1 MIRRLLQLS
10 SYVFA
15 VGATVLGALSL
26 VVFLNLKSELLELV
40 NITNYNTFLE
50 FDNAFRSKYIVFGA
64 FAICSLSAIV
74 CLLVIVIGRS
84 EVVKFVYV
92 EKQKPDWVPNP
103 IQAFQKQS
111 NTIKSGLIIESF
123 YKNMGAS
130 LHNSSLDNNQA
141 KEYGVFNA
149 ICNATNA
156 VAGICYTPTSDGI
169 NLKQSSTFAILEN
182 NFQERFLPIS
192 SGLLGQAATDLK
204 YKIFNNVPS
213 KYLNIETAVGS
224 LLPATLLIFPFSDK
238 KTSQCTMVIEL
249 AFFIEIDQAVIDALL
264 EINNQI
270 ASNLVPLEA
279 QD

>member
-1 MIRRLLQLS
+1 MIRKILQLA

-15 VGATVLGALSL
+15 VAATVLGALSL
-26 VVFLNLKSELLELV
+26 VVFLNLKSELLDLV
-40 NITNYNTFLE
+40 NITNYNTFIE
-50 FDNAFRSKYIVFGA
+50 FDNAFRSKYLVFGA
-64 FAICSLSAIV
+64 FAICALSAIV

-92 EKQKPDWVPNP
+92 EKHKPDWVPNSKVS
-103 IQAFQKQS
+103 IQKQS
-111 NTIKSGLIIESF
+111 TALKAGFIIESF
-123 YKNMGAS
+123 YKNLGVS
-130 LHNSSLDNNQA
+130 LHNSSLDENQP
-141 KEYGVFNA
+141 KEYRIFNA
-149 ICNATNA
+149 ICIATNA

-169 NLKQSSTFAILEN
+169 NLKQTSTFAILDN
-182 NFQERFLPIS
+182 NFKDRYLPIN
-192 SGLLGQAATDLK
+192 SGLLGQTATDLK

-238 KTSQCTMVIEL
+238 NSSRCTMVIEL
-249 AFFIEIDQAVIDALL
+249 AFFLEIDQAIIDALL

-270 ASNLVPLEA
+270 AGNLVPLEA